1 MSRGPDSGAGALAYI
16 NEHQQYTRRWADV
29 RAGGGMRSGINR
41 GRWHQRGHEQGI
53 DKRHS
58 GTVTISALSLAF
70 VLSSHAVTVR
80 RGGDWRRKGEGIV
93 SHARARSTSTQVRSL
108 AHAMGSMRCASPE
121 IHVHLV
127 RLGGER
133 FRIAG
138 IHVQT
143 GRATAR
149 ARPRRNGSRIR
160 FFQTFV
166 LSLLDHG

>member
-1 MSRGPDSGAGALAYI
+1 MSRGPDSGAEGLAYI
-16 NEHQQYTRRWADV
+16 NEHQQYNRRWADV
-29 RAGGGMRSGINR
+29 RAGGGMRSGISR
-41 GRWHQRGHEQGI
+41 GRWRQRGHEQGI
-53 DKRHS
+53 DEGHS

-80 RGGDWRRKGEGIV
+80 RGGDWRRRGEGMV
-93 SHARARSTSTQVRSL
+93 SHARARSTQARSL

-121 IHVHLV
+121 IHVHPV

-133 FRIAG
+133 FCIAG

-160 FFQTFV
+160 FFQAFV
-166 LSLLDHG
+166 FSLLNHG